1 LEPYSFQAHVL
12 RGAYAKGEKIMS
24 TKVMDEILS
33 RLFLDGEFRERL
45 RTDPQQA
52 LVWYGYDLDL
62 TAVEKARLSKYKR
75 RTPKT
80 PPPPKSNGQ
89 SRI

>member
-1 LEPYSFQAHVL
+1 
-12 RGAYAKGEKIMS
+12 MS
-24 TKVMDEILS
+24 TKVMDEILV

-52 LVWYGYDLDL
+52 LVGYGYDLDL
-62 TAVEKARLSKYKR
+62 TAEEKARLSKYKR
-75 RTPKT
+75 RTL
-80 PPPPKSNGQ
+80 KSNGQ

>member
-1 LEPYSFQAHVL
+1 
-12 RGAYAKGEKIMS
+12 MS

-45 RTDPQQA
+45 RADPQQA
-52 LVWYGYDLDL
+52 LVCYGYDLDL
-62 TAVEKARLSKYKR
+62 TVEEQSRISKYKR
-75 RTPKT
+75 RTPKS
-80 PPPPKSNGQ
+80 KGQ